1 MEDPLLETA
10 QPDSETW
17 GDADY
22 EKLAWLSMFYGIK
35 PDLIAQQFGSRSNL
49 YDVMAGKRTVTP
61 TMRQRV
67 AEIVGFPTEAWDWPL
82 VEFDQWIRDNYPGF
96 GGRFQPTNT
105 AA

>member
-1 MEDPLLETA
+1 MTDPLLAVT
-10 QPDSETW
+10 QPRPDSW
-17 GDADY
+17 GDAPH

-49 YDVMAGKRTVTP
+49 YEVMAGNRPVSEAMRTK
-61 TMRQRV
+61 V

-82 VEFDQWIRDNYPGF
+82 RQFDQWIVDNYPGF
-96 GGRFQPTNT
+96 AGRFQPTPN